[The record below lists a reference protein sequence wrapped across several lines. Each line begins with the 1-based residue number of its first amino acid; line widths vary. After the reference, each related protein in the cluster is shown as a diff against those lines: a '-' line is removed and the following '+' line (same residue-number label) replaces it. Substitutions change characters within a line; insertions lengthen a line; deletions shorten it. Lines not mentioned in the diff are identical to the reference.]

1 MSSSKKLNIL
11 VIGGSGF
18 LGSHVSDQLTKR
30 KFNVTIYD
38 RKRSIWILPQQKFV
52 KGEVKNFKR
61 LGECIKKA
69 EYVYNF
75 SGIGDLDYGSQN
87 PLETIEENIYHTAKI
102 VELAIKH
109 KVRRLIYSS
118 TIYVYSD
125 KGSFYKSSKQAAES
139 YIEEYCKKSDLK
151 FTILRFGSLYGQRSN
166 NKNTL
171 YKIFFNYLK
180 FGKVSYSENKRTVRE
195 YVNINDAAV
204 SCVDILSKKFE
215 NKHIVITGKKKILV
229 KDLLK
234 KFSNLVG
241 YRGKIFFRNLKN
253 PNHYDRNPYTFNSNF
268 GIRYFPRQTTSLKK
282 GMEDLLSYVK
292 NEIKK

>member
-1 MSSSKKLNIL
+1 MSSSKKLNVL

-18 LGSHVSDQLTKR
+18 LGSHVSDELIKR

-38 RKRSIWILPQQKFV
+38 RKKSKWILPQQKFV

-69 EYVYNF
+69 KYVYNF

-87 PLETIEENIYHTAKI
+87 PLETIKENIYYTAKI
-102 VELAIKH
+102 VELSIKY

-125 KGSFYKSSKQAAES
+125 KGSFYKSSKQAAEH

-151 FTILRFGSLYGQRSN
+151 FTILRFGSLYGPRSN
-166 NKNTL
+166 YNNTL
-171 YKIFFNYLK
+171 YKIFFNYLR
-180 FGKVSYSENKRTVRE
+180 FREVSYSENNRTARE

-229 KDLLK
+229 KDLLN
-234 KFSNLVG
+234 KFSKLVG
-241 YRGKIFFRNLKN
+241 YDGKIFFRNLKN
-253 PNHYDRNPYTFNSNF
+253 PNHYDRNPYTFNPNF
-268 GIRYFPRQTTSLKK
+268 GIRYFPKETTSLKK
-282 GMEDLLSYVK
+282 GMADLLSYVK